1 MKIIDMD
8 KRSRHYGDVARW
20 IEDVINSCETW
31 EQTRVASR
39 LVTNFDNQ
47 LKDTKN
53 YRSLKWTVIE
63 TLYNRIDDIRINL
76 TK

>member
-1 MKIIDMD
+1 MD

-20 IEDVINSCETW
+20 IEDVIDSCETW

-53 YRSLKWTVIE
+53 YRSLKGVIIE
-63 TLYNRIDDIRINL
+63 TLHNRVDDVRVNL

>member
-20 IEDVINSCETW
+20 IEDVIDSCETW

-53 YRSLKWTVIE
+53 YRSLKGVIIE
-63 TLYNRIDDIRINL
+63 TLHNRVDDVRVNL

>member
-1 MKIIDMD
+1 MEN
-8 KRSRHYGDVARW
+8 RSTHYGDVARW
-20 IEDVINSCETW
+20 IEDVIDSCETW

-53 YRSLKWTVIE
+53 YRSLKGVIIE
-63 TLYNRIDDIRINL
+63 TLHNRVDDVRVNL